1 MRKTRKLSERIALRR
16 VGALAMD
23 MMQKKVMDY

>member
-1 MRKTRKLSERIALRR
+1 MRKTRKLSKRIAIRR
-16 VGALAMD
+16 AGALAMD